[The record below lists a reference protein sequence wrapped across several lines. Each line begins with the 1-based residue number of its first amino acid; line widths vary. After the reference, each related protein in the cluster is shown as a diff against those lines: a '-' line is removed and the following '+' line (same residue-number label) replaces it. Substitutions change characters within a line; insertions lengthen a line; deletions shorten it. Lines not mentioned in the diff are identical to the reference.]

1 MGGGGARRFKFNF
14 ECMSFHAI
22 LVLHKNASASS
33 STCVPGRRSR
43 RSKGPKRHKLIFH
56 LVFFSLFLSLPL
68 DLTKQSGVKAG
79 KGGRK
84 RWLSWRKV
92 GMGRRERVATDARS
106 GDEGFGGGVWP
117 EVE

>member
-1 MGGGGARRFKFNF
+1 MGGGGARRFKLNF

-33 STCVPGRRSR
+33 NACVPGRRSR
-43 RSKGPKRHKLIFH
+43 RSKDPKRHKLIFH
-56 LVFFSLFLSLPL
+56 LVFFSIFLSLPL

-106 GDEGFGGGVWP
+106 GDEGFGGGVWR